1 MEFGVHIPVI
11 VSGSDVPRMRDLVT
25 YGIAA
30 EQLGYRSIAT
40 SDHVVARSGWL
51 DGPSILAAIGGATEH
66 LELITAV
73 LLPVV
78 RHPAAVAQTFGS
90 LDSMTGGRV
99 ILGVGAG
106 AVEHDYA
113 VTGIP
118 WAERWARLDE
128 SIDFMRTLWG
138 EDEPYF
144 DGRFYHANGVG
155 PKPRPAR
162 AGGPPIWIGSWGS
175 AAGLR
180 RVARLGDGW
189 IASGFNITPERFTA
203 ARQTLAAERA
213 KLGKSN
219 ALPNALA
226 SVFTYISD
234 DPDESR
240 RVATDILA
248 PALGRD
254 PDELLRLALLGTS
267 EQCAARLAA
276 YAEAG
281 VQRVLIW
288 PAADHLTQIERF
300 AEQVVPLLNRSTGL
314 H

>member
-11 VSGSDVPRMRDLVT
+11 VSGSEVPRLRDLVA
-25 YGIAA
+25 YGVAA
-30 EQLGYRSIAT
+30 EQLGYTSVAT

-51 DGPSILAAIGGATEH
+51 DGPSILAAIGGATEQ
-66 LELITAV
+66 LDLITAV

-78 RHPAAVAQTFGS
+78 RHPATVAQTFGS

-106 AVEHDYA
+106 AVQHDYT

-118 WAERWARLDE
+118 WEERWARLDE
-128 SIDFMRTLWG
+128 SIDFMRALWS
-138 EDEPYF
+138 EDEPQF
-144 DGRFYHANGVG
+144 DGRFYRANGVG
-155 PKPRPAR
+155 PKPRPIR

-175 AAGLR
+175 PAGLR

-189 IASGFNITPERFTA
+189 IASGFNITPERFQA
-203 ARQTLAAERA
+203 ACRTLAEERA
-213 KLGKSN
+213 RLGQTGTV
-219 ALPNALA
+219 PNALA

-234 DPDESR
+234 DPAESR

-248 PALGRD
+248 PALGRE
-254 PDELLRLALLGTS
+254 PDELLRLALMGTP
-267 EQCAARLAA
+267 EHCADRLAA

-281 VQRVLIW
+281 VQRILIW
-288 PAADHLTQIERF
+288 PAADHLAQIERF
-300 AEQVVPLLNRSTGL
+300 AGQVAPLLTR
-314 H
+314 